1 MGAKE
6 EREMREMDGREPKRI
21 PAQLSWSYVD
31 VSNKCD
37 NGRVNTRSRS
47 LIKKGVACISKER
60 RGGKI
65 SQREAA
71 RADWEAKRQT
81 VVTSVL
87 WARELGRGVA
97 STIMSDLC
105 DIFENRR
112 NCTLKV
118 NGHLWLFRK
127 VEDWAVR
134 AECSEA
140 HVKRALGQLEKEGYV
155 HRIRSIAYGQPNRV
169 GLRPDMV
176 KVMAAQARADGGND
190 EAYYRNFDVLAEVM
204 SCNDME
210 SLQEE
215 AQHPDNVA
223 KLPKGRRHAL
233 DVMSFLLRERNIILE
248 LPDFPLNERPIPD
261 EMLAREVT
269 IADRLKRGDIG
280 KTLRADKRRDGL
292 RRAALIEESAIKMI
306 NSAKFTNEEMAELE
320 TLHSRFMKATK
331 ERKPAVRAE
340 LAELMASEVGRI
352 NVDRRWRLR
361 REALEDAGEEVP
373 EP

>member
-6 EREMREMDGREPKRI
+6 EREMREMEGREPKRI
-21 PAQLSWSYVD
+21 PAQFSWSYVD
-31 VSNKCD
+31 VSNKWD

-47 LIKKGVACISKER
+47 LLKKGVACISKER

-105 DIFENRR
+105 GIFENRR

-140 HVKRALGQLEKEGYV
+140 HVK
-155 HRIRSIAYGQPNRV
+155 
-169 GLRPDMV
+169 
-176 KVMAAQARADGGND
+176 
-190 EAYYRNFDVLAEVM
+190 
-204 SCNDME
+204 
-210 SLQEE
+210 
-215 AQHPDNVA
+215 
-223 KLPKGRRHAL
+223 
-233 DVMSFLLRERNIILE
+233 
-248 LPDFPLNERPIPD
+248 
-261 EMLAREVT
+261 
-269 IADRLKRGDIG
+269 
-280 KTLRADKRRDGL
+280 
-292 RRAALIEESAIKMI
+292 
-306 NSAKFTNEEMAELE
+306 
-320 TLHSRFMKATK
+320 
-331 ERKPAVRAE
+331 
-340 LAELMASEVGRI
+340 
-352 NVDRRWRLR
+352 
-361 REALEDAGEEVP
+361 
-373 EP
+373 